1 MRSSHPKRL
10 EIIEDRRAKPETSGL
25 HEWDVRL
32 WDAVEVNCGAE
43 EGARGRIIQRKWL
56 HNQVVV
62 EDVNVKEKYVFD
74 EDGGGTPF
82 APKFKVEKTPQPI
95 HFTHV
100 SLIDPSLDKRVEVR
114 WEERDGRRVRVS
126 SESGAEIPILRE
138 KPGPEI
144 PKEYADK
151 YSSKRTDVLEVTYK
165 PFARAAPAAPP
176 EAATG
181 TAAPPPENEKVE

>member
-25 HEWDVRL
+25 HEWDLRM
-32 WDAVEVNCGAE
+32 WDAVEVNCGVE
-43 EGARGRIIQRKWL
+43 EGTRGRVIERKWQ

-62 EDVNVKEKYVFD
+62 ENVNLKEKHVFD
-74 EDGGGTPF
+74 EEGGGTPF
-82 APKFKVEKTPQPI
+82 APKFKVERTPQPI

-100 SLIDPSLDKRVEVR
+100 SLIDPSIDKRVEVR

-126 SESGAEIPILRE
+126 SESGAEIPILRT

-165 PFARAAPAAPP
+165 PFVRARPTAPP
-176 EAATG
+176 EAQ
-181 TAAPPPENEKVE
+181 AAPAQPAETTE